1 LKTFADRIIEFNE
14 NLDFPGALPEGI
26 SLLNPFRQNRDILP
40 VSSAFYRKYYS
51 DSLSRHLILG
61 INPGR
66 FGAGVTGIPFT
77 DPKRLIEKCGIPF
90 LGELKHEPSS
100 VFIYEMIE
108 AFGGA
113 EAFYRKLYINSVCP
127 LGFTATGKNGS
138 EVNCNYYDFIEKL
151 PGADKKVTNQSA
163 NRNTNPV
170 YDFIVENMKKQLAMG
185 VETDVCFCFGTG
197 KNEKF
202 LARLN
207 DDHGFFGKIV
217 ALEHPR
223 FIMQYKARLK
233 HFYIDKYI
241 SAFREVC

>member
-1 LKTFADRIIEFNE
+1 MKTFADRIIGFNE
-14 NLDFPGALPEGI
+14 NLDFSGALPEGI
-26 SLLNPFRQNRDILP
+26 SLLNPFRQNKDILP

-51 DSLSRHLILG
+51 DNLSRHLILG

-77 DPKRLIEKCGIPF
+77 DPKRLIEMCGIPF

-127 LGFTATGKNGS
+127 LGFTVSGKNGS
-138 EVNCNYYDFIEKL
+138 EVNCNYYDFIEKI
-151 PGADKKVTNQSA
+151 PVPDPAGSRNSA
-163 NRNTNPV
+163 NRGTNTV
-170 YDFIVENMKKQLAMG
+170 YDFIVDNIHKQIAIG

-207 DDHGFFGKIV
+207 DVHGFFGKVV

-223 FIMQYKARLK
+223 FIMQYRARSK
-233 HFYIDKYI
+233 QFYIDKYI